1 MMKGIVNK
9 IIPFSSVDGPGN
21 RTSIFL
27 QGCNFNCIYCHNPET
42 INLCSNCGLCLLS
55 CPTKALTKDNG
66 KVLWNKANCCNC
78 DSCIKTCNSCSSAKV
93 QSMSADEVMEE
104 IMNYK
109 PFISGITVSGGEC
122 TLQEEFLVELFK
134 RAKKENLTC
143 FIDSNGSKDFR
154 KMNEL
159 TELCNKVMLDVK
171 VWDKDTHN
179 KYIQFD
185 NTNILNNLEYLI
197 SIDKLYEVRTVV
209 VPDIFNNEETVEK
222 VSKIIGKSNLNIRYK
237 LIIFRA
243 LGVRD
248 EIKNMKSPTLD
259 TMEQLKSIAHKNGV
273 KDVVIV

>member
-1 MMKGIVNK
+1 MKGIVNK

-55 CPTKALTKDNG
+55 CPSKALTKHNG
-66 KVLWNKANCCNC
+66 RVLWNKANCCNC

-122 TLQEEFLVELFK
+122 TLQEEFLVDLFK

-159 TELCNKVMLDVK
+159 TKLCDKVMLDVK

-185 NTNILNNLEYLI
+185 NTNVLNNLEYLI

-209 VPDIFNNEETVEK
+209 VPDIFNNEETVEM

-243 LGVRD
+243 LGVRE

-259 TMEQLKSIAHKNGV
+259 TMEQLKLIAHKNGV

>member
-1 MMKGIVNK
+1 MKGIVNK

-159 TELCNKVMLDVK
+159 TELCDKVMLDVK

-185 NTNILNNLEYLI
+185 NTNVLNNLEYLI

-209 VPDIFNNEETVEK
+209 VPDIFNNEETVER

-243 LGVRD
+243 LGVRE

-259 TMEQLKSIAHKNGV
+259 TMEQLKLIAHKNGV

>member
-122 TLQEEFLVELFK
+122 TLQEEFLVDLFK

-159 TELCNKVMLDVK
+159 TKLCDKVMLDVK

-185 NTNILNNLEYLI
+185 NTNVLNNLEYLI

-209 VPDIFNNEETVEK
+209 VPDIFNNEETVER
-222 VSKIIGKSNLNIRYK
+222 VSKIIGESNLNIRYK

-243 LGVRD
+243 LGVRE
-248 EIKNMKSPTLD
+248 EIKYVKSPTLD
-259 TMEQLKSIAHKNGV
+259 TIEQLKAIAHKNGV

>member
-1 MMKGIVNK
+1 MKGIVNK

-66 KVLWNKANCCNC
+66 RVLWDKANCCNC
-78 DSCIKTCNSCSSAKV
+78 DSCIKACNSCSSAKV

-154 KMNEL
+154 KMHEL
-159 TELCNKVMLDVK
+159 TKLCDKVMLDVK
-171 VWDKDTHN
+171 VWDKDTHI

-185 NTNILNNLEYLI
+185 NTNVLNNLEYLI

-209 VPDIFNNEETVEK
+209 VPDIFNNEETVER

-248 EIKNMKSPTLD
+248 EIKNMKSPTLA
-259 TMEQLKSIAHKNGV
+259 TMEQLKAIAHKNGV

>member
-1 MMKGIVNK
+1 MKGIVNK

-55 CPTKALTKDNG
+55 CPTKALTKDNE

-93 QSMSADEVMEE
+93 QFMSADEVMEE

-154 KMNEL
+154 KMHEL
-159 TELCNKVMLDVK
+159 TKLCDKVMLDVK

-185 NTNILNNLEYLI
+185 NTNVLNNLEYLI

-209 VPDIFNNEETVEK
+209 VPDIFNNEETVER
-222 VSKIIGKSNLNIRYK
+222 VSKIIGESNLNIRYK

-243 LGVRD
+243 LGVRE
-248 EIKNMKSPTLD
+248 EIKYMRSPTLD
-259 TMEQLKSIAHKNGV
+259 TMEQLKAIAHKNGV

>member
-1 MMKGIVNK
+1 MKGIVNK

-21 RTSIFL
+21 RTTIFL

-42 INLCSNCGLCLLS
+42 INLCSNCGVCVLS

-66 KVLWNKANCCNC
+66 KIIWDKDICCNC
-78 DSCIKTCNSCSSAKV
+78 DGCIKTCNSCSSAKV
-93 QSMSADEVMEE
+93 QNISVDEVIED

-109 PFISGITVSGGEC
+109 SFISGITVSGGEC
-122 TLQEEFLVELFK
+122 TLQEEFLIELFK
-134 RAKKENLTC
+134 KAKEQGLTC

-154 KMNEL
+154 KMPEL
-159 TELCNKVMLDVK
+159 TELCDKVMLDVK

-185 NTNILNNLEYLI
+185 NTNVLNNLEYLI

-222 VSKIIGKSNLNIRYK
+222 VSKIIGESNLNIRYK
-237 LIIFRA
+237 LIVFRA
-243 LGVRD
+243 LGVRE
-248 EIKNMKSPTLD
+248 EIRNMKSPTID
-259 TMEQLKSIAHKNGV
+259 VMEKLKAIALKNGV
-273 KDVVIV
+273 KDIVIV

>member
-1 MMKGIVNK
+1 MKGIVNK

-154 KMNEL
+154 KMHEL
-159 TELCNKVMLDVK
+159 TKLCDKVMLDVK

-185 NTNILNNLEYLI
+185 NTNVLNNLEYLI

-209 VPDIFNNEETVEK
+209 VPDIFNNEETVER
-222 VSKIIGKSNLNIRYK
+222 VSKIIGKSSLNIRYK

-243 LGVRD
+243 LGVRE

>member
-1 MMKGIVNK
+1 MKGIVNK
-9 IIPFSSVDGPGN
+9 IIPFSSVDGPRN

-159 TELCNKVMLDVK
+159 TELCDKVMLDVK

-185 NTNILNNLEYLI
+185 NTNVLNNLEYLI

-209 VPDIFNNEETVEK
+209 VPDIFNNEETVER

-243 LGVRD
+243 LGVRE
-248 EIKNMKSPTLD
+248 EIKDMKSPTLD
-259 TMEQLKSIAHKNGV
+259 TMEQLKAIAHKNGV

>member
-1 MMKGIVNK
+1 MKGIVNK

>member
-1 MMKGIVNK
+1 MKGIVNK

-66 KVLWNKANCCNC
+66 RVLWDKSNCCNC
-78 DSCIKTCNSCSSAKV
+78 DSCIKACNSCSSAKV

-122 TLQEEFLVELFK
+122 TLQEEFLIDLFK

-159 TELCNKVMLDVK
+159 TKLCDKVMLDVK

-185 NTNILNNLEYLI
+185 NTNVLNNLEYLI

-209 VPDIFNNEETVEK
+209 VPDIFNNEETVER
-222 VSKIIGKSNLNIRYK
+222 VSKIIGESSLNIRYK

-243 LGVRD
+243 LGVRE

-259 TMEQLKSIAHKNGV
+259 TMEQLKLIAHKNGV

>member
-1 MMKGIVNK
+1 MKGIVNK

-66 KVLWNKANCCNC
+66 KVLWDKANCCNC

-93 QSMSADEVMEE
+93 QSMSADEVMKE

-122 TLQEEFLVELFK
+122 TLQEEFLVDLFK
-134 RAKKENLTC
+134 RAKKEDLTC

-159 TELCNKVMLDVK
+159 TKLCDKVMLDVK

-185 NTNILNNLEYLI
+185 NTNVLNNLEYLI

-209 VPDIFNNEETVEK
+209 VPDIFNNEETVEM
-222 VSKIIGKSNLNIRYK
+222 VSKIIGKSSLNIRYK

-243 LGVRD
+243 LGVRE

-259 TMEQLKSIAHKNGV
+259 TMEQLKLIAHKNGV